1 MENEK
6 QLILAFINKSIL
18 DAQRNLETI
27 KLSMDMT
34 VFSAKLKIETPVTK
48 SALIF
53 SFNSLITI
61 GKLETAIQL
70 KNILT
75 VESEWEQKY
84 FLRLAY
90 LSIKNV
96 LETYE
101 VYPEKLT
108 NFVSEHPALITIWE
122 EVKADILAFKTTLYI
137 ENQVE
142 EILNTTVTSI
152 DADFKNY
159 HDSIAEINIDNAKSM
174 LFEFIILLEKIFFF
188 SCECLEIDIVKN
200 IDINEVERR
209 LSALT
214 LRMEAIRNAY
224 KNLN

>member
-6 QLILAFINKSIL
+6 QLILAFINKSIV
-18 DAQRNLETI
+18 DAQRNLDTI
-27 KLSMDMT
+27 KLSIDMT
-34 VFSAKLKIETPVTK
+34 DFSAELKIETPLTK

-61 GKLETAIQL
+61 GKFETGIQL
-70 KNILT
+70 KNILI

-122 EVKADILAFKTTLYI
+122 EVKADVLAFKTTLYI

-159 HDSIAEINIDNAKSM
+159 HDSIAGINIDNAKSM
-174 LFEFIILLEKIFFF
+174 LFEFIILLEKIFLF
-188 SCECLEIDIVKN
+188 SCECLEIDLVKN